1 MTTRPT
7 EKNFCW
13 GSRFEAIR
21 KDALKLMSHF
31 PLAFCWIV
39 LAGFPAFAQKTND
52 AEQTARIKEAVVK
65 IGARTNSRVQVTRV
79 GKPKVNGSIN
89 EIREDDFE
97 MISSD
102 NGSIGVAINIRYDE
116 VVRIKGRGIDW
127 RNGGM
132 RASVFGLKAL
142 KVMGVILKGVNP
154 QFPP

>member
-1 MTTRPT
+1 M
-7 EKNFCW
+7 
-13 GSRFEAIR
+13 
-21 KDALKLMSHF
+21 KLMSNF
-31 PLAFCWIV
+31 LLASICV
-39 LAGFPAFAQKTND
+39 ALATFSAFAQKTND
-52 AEQTARIKEAVVK
+52 AEQAAAVKAAVMK
-65 IGARTNSRVQVTRV
+65 IGARTNSRVQVTRL

-89 EIREDDFE
+89 EIREDEFE

-116 VVRIKGRGIDW
+116 VVKIKGRGVDW

-132 RASVFGLKAL
+132 KASVFGLKAL